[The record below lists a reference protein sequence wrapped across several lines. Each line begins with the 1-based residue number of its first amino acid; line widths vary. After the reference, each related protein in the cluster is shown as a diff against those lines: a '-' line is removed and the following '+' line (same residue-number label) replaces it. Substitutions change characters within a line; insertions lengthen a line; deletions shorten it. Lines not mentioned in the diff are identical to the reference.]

1 VHAGQSREIASH
13 TLWRGKRVL
22 DVVGASL
29 LAIVFSPIIA
39 LAGLWLAVTGGS
51 VLFRQ
56 TRLGRNGNLFV
67 CYKFRTMVPDAER
80 VLDELFA
87 RKPDLRTEWIL
98 HHKLKDDPRITRIGS
113 LLRRTSLDELP
124 QLWNVLKGEM
134 SLVGPRPIVRDE
146 LFRYG
151 FAIRHYFAVRPGLTG
166 LWQVSGR
173 NDLDY
178 RRRVAM
184 DRAYAMRSCF
194 TLDLR
199 ILARTVLVVVAQR
212 GAY

>member
-1 VHAGQSREIASH
+1 
-13 TLWRGKRVL
+13 
-22 DVVGASL
+22 
-29 LAIVFSPIIA
+29 
-39 LAGLWLAVTGGS
+39 
-51 VLFRQ
+51 
-56 TRLGRNGNLFV
+56 
-67 CYKFRTMVPDAER
+67 
-80 VLDELFA
+80 
-87 RKPDLRTEWIL
+87 
-98 HHKLKDDPRITRIGS
+98 
-113 LLRRTSLDELP
+113 
-124 QLWNVLKGEM
+124 M